1 MIAYFIVF
9 CKIVV
14 TKNYLRNVFGPLGD
28 RVPSQITVNI
38 SSGEGPYTILAV
50 CMCSI
55 PTRRVK
61 EPSTFSWV
69 HKKI

>member
-1 MIAYFIVF
+1 M
-9 CKIVV
+9 
-14 TKNYLRNVFGPLGD
+14 
-28 RVPSQITVNI
+28 PSQITVNI
-38 SSGEGPYTILAV
+38 SSGEGPYAILAV

-69 HKKI
+69 HKKV